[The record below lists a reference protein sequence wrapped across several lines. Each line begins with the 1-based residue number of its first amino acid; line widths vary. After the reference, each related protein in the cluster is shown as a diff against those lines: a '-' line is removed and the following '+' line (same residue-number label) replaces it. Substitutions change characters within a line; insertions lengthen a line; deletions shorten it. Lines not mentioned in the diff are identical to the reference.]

1 MVFQLSLTNPPQV
14 LKEGDHPSF
23 QLKQAKKID
32 KERGHVDASMKGAQ
46 HVKLRGSDSLLKKI
60 QNEKKVLD
68 EVFGNLADPT
78 MKGSIINRG
87 KINHL
92 TFLHILKRKKKYYL
106 LKNILGAKP
115 TTRRGMGLR
124 NSGGVRSSLMQLKTS
139 VFS

>member
-1 MVFQLSLTNPPQV
+1 MIFQLSLTNPPQV

-92 TFLHILKRKKKYYL
+92 TFFFEKKKIIIY
-106 LKNILGAKP
+106 
-115 TTRRGMGLR
+115 
-124 NSGGVRSSLMQLKTS
+124 
-139 VFS
+139 

>member
-92 TFLHILKRKKKYYL
+92 IFFHILKIKINILFIKKKFRCKTNDPSWNGFEKL
-106 LKNILGAKP
+106 WG
-115 TTRRGMGLR
+115 
-124 NSGGVRSSLMQLKTS
+124 SSFKFDATQD
-139 VFS
+139 

>member
-1 MVFQLSLTNPPQV
+1 
-14 LKEGDHPSF
+14 
-23 QLKQAKKID
+23 
-32 KERGHVDASMKGAQ
+32 MKGAQ

-92 TFLHILKRKKKYYL
+92 TFFHILKRKKKYYL
-106 LKNILGAKP
+106 SKKFQVQNQRP
-115 TTRRGMGLR
+115 
-124 NSGGVRSSLMQLKTS
+124 V
-139 VFS
+139 VEWV

>member
-1 MVFQLSLTNPPQV
+1 MIFQLSLTNPPQV

-92 TFLHILKRKKKYYL
+92 TFFHILKRKENFIYQ
-106 LKNILGAKP
+106 KNYRCKTNDPSWNGFEKLWG
-115 TTRRGMGLR
+115 
-124 NSGGVRSSLMQLKTS
+124 SSFKFDATQD
-139 VFS
+139 

>member
-1 MVFQLSLTNPPQV
+1 MIFQLSLTNPPQV

-32 KERGHVDASMKGAQ
+32 KERGQVDASVKGAQ
-46 HVKLRGSDSLLKKI
+46 HVKLRGSDNLLKKI

-78 MKGSIINRG
+78 MGGSIINRG
-87 KINHL
+87 KN
-92 TFLHILKRKKKYYL
+92 
-106 LKNILGAKP
+106 P
-115 TTRRGMGLR
+115 TRRLR
-124 NSGGVRSSLMQLKTS
+124 NSGGVRASLMNLKTS